1 MSYISPGNP
10 NSMIYLPLQ
19 DENKNSSKGETPVL
33 VGEAVKIVNIL
44 KQIYIRKCRLHWV
57 AWPLYSDLT
66 GQV

>member
-10 NSMIYLPLQ
+10 NSMIYLPPQ

-33 VGEAVKIVNIL
+33 VGEVVKIANIL

-57 AWPLYSDLT
+57 A
-66 GQV
+66 